1 MKKFLAL
8 ALAVI
13 MLFAFAA
20 CGGNTDVDETTNP
33 NSGDATVV
41 AKPLAAPETLE
52 ELDVDCKE
60 IKLGLICLHDE
71 NSTYDANF
79 IQAAQAAKEALG
91 FDLVIKTNIPES
103 DACATAAEELVAD
116 GCDIIFANSFGHETF
131 IMSVAE
137 ENPEVEFCH
146 ATGTYAHTEGIANFH
161 NAFASIYEGR
171 YLAGI
176 AAGMKLNEMIDA
188 GKIKAEDA
196 KIGYV
201 GAYPYAEVKSGY
213 TSFFLGAKSVCP
225 SATMSVKFTNS
236 WYDIALEKEAALAL
250 IQEGCVLVSQHAD
263 SEGAPKA
270 CEEKGVPNVAYNV
283 DTRNLGPTT
292 ALISS
297 KINWAP
303 YFKFIVKSVA
313 SDKAIPADWCGTIA
327 TGSVELT
334 TLNEKVAAEGTQV
347 AIDAA
352 IEKFKKGE
360 LKVYSTENF
369 TVGGNKLT
377 SYQANVIT
385 LDASDFNPDT
395 EVIIDGVFA
404 ESYFRSAPY
413 FDVNIDGI
421 TVPQN

>member
-1 MKKFLAL
+1 MKKLLAL
-8 ALAVI
+8 ALAALMV
-13 MLFAFAA
+13 FALVA
-20 CGGNTDVDETTNP
+20 CSGTKEPANNDPAGNTP
-33 NSGDATVV
+33 V
-41 AKPLAAPETLE
+41 AKPLAAPETLADVE
-52 ELDVDCKE
+52 VDCSN

-79 IQAAQAAKEALG
+79 IQAAKAAKEELG
-91 FDLVIKTNIPES
+91 FELIIKTNIDEN
-103 DACATAAEELVAD
+103 DECTTAAEELVEA
-116 GCDIIFANSFGHETF
+116 GCNVIFANSFGHETYV
-131 IMSVAE
+131 MAVAE

-146 ATGTYAHTEGIANFH
+146 ATGTFAHTEGIANYH

-176 AAGMKLNEMIDA
+176 AAGMKLNEMIKD
-188 GKIKAEDA
+188 GKIKAEEA

-213 TSFFLGAKSVCP
+213 TSFYLGAKSVCP
-225 SATMSVKFTNS
+225 TATMSVKFTNE
-236 WYDIALEKEAALAL
+236 WFHIAYEKEAALAL
-250 IQEGCVLVSQHAD
+250 IQEGCVLISQHAD

-334 TLNEKVAAEGTQV
+334 TLNEDVAAEGTQA

-352 IEKFKKGE
+352 IEQFKKGE

-369 TVGGNKLT
+369 TVGGEKLT
-377 SYQANVIT
+377 TYLANVVT
-385 LDASDFNPDT
+385 LDANDFNPET
-395 EVIIDGVFA
+395 EAIIDGVFA
-404 ESYFRSAPY
+404 ESYYRSAPY
-413 FDVNIDGI
+413 FDIDIDGI
-421 TVPQN
+421 TVPKN